1 MRAVEEENPALGWRA
16 IRLGLDRPGLLRSQI
31 RALLKAAEGRE
42 LRVMFPMVA
51 SIEEFDRAKAMVE
64 HELTHLRRHGHSLPE
79 RVQVGAMVE
88 VPALLYQLDEL
99 CARADFLSVGS
110 NDLFQFLYA
119 VDRSNRRVAD
129 RFDPLSGPV
138 LRALK
143 AIADKGH
150 ACGKPVTLCGE
161 LASKPIGALA
171 LVGLGYR
178 LLSLTPSSIG
188 PVKAMLLDLDA
199 RKVESLLGPMIESPV
214 GSVAIRDGLEA
225 FAAAEGLQL

>member
-1 MRAVEEENPALGWRA
+1 A
-16 IRLGLDRPGLLRSQI
+16 
-31 RALLKAAEGRE
+31 K
-42 LRVMFPMVA
+42 
-51 SIEEFDRAKAMVE
+51 SIVE
-64 HELTHLRRHGHSLPE
+64 HELTHLRRHGHRLPE

-99 CARADFLSVGS
+99 FARADFLSVGS

-119 VDRSNRRVAD
+119 VHRRNRRCAGRVD
-129 RFDPLSGPV
+129 QLSSPV
-138 LRALK
+138 LGALK
-143 AIADKGH
+143 SIADKGR

-199 RKVESLLGPMIESPV
+199 RKVEALLGPMLESPV
-214 GSVAIRDGLEA
+214 GSVGIRDRLES
-225 FAAAEGLQL
+225 FEAAEGLQV